1 MSIMD
6 SLKMCI
12 LIQVI
17 LFMLIP
23 TQGKNMWKILKK
35 YKNKVL
41 KSRKKSD
48 LPKSLKLEVKQLFNK
63 THSEFIKDEGAGAEL
78 ECETAVTRSIFRLYP
93 RATYRW
99 VRNEGYLTMEPERMV
114 FRMGD
119 LVIQG
124 LKATDTGL
132 YSCRLHYTKGK
143 VLTVGVFSLYVKSGD
158 YPETPVHEGKKISLQ
173 CNSHLLGLLYP
184 KAVREWYLNGTK
196 TSLQKIP
203 ARKKHSD
210 VIKDSTVRMQG
221 NWSCVVRDPVHRWKW
236 TTAFYRVKI
245 LPPLKGIAFI
255 IDFVKN
261 NVKLTIFLII
271 GCFCLAMMLTAILL
285 DKLEQ
290 WKKRK
295 DKQQKRMLY
304 QFLEDSG
311 RGFYD
316 NNDNLCYTDEDG
328 NVVVCKV
335 SDDESDEEGMIKRRV
350 KQLGRAGKAA
360 LEKTK
365 DFIQGEEEDQ
375 DENKDDD
382 ANENAADLDSTHDAC
397 SSSFEEDRH
406 VSFFEGTLT
415 EDSLETSFNESR
427 PLLSHEYSN
436 VYFK

>member
-1 MSIMD
+1 MD

-17 LFMLIP
+17 FFMLCSA
-23 TQGKNMWKILKK
+23 QGKNMWKVLKK
-35 YKNKVL
+35 YKNKL
-41 KSRKKSD
+41 KSRKKTD
-48 LPKSLKLEVKQLFNK
+48 LPKSLKLEVKKFFNE
-63 THSEFIKDEGAGAEL
+63 THTEFIKDEGAGAEF
-78 ECETAVTRSIFRLYP
+78 ECETAVSRSIFRLYP

-99 VRNEGYLTMEPERMV
+99 VRNEGFLTMEPERMV

-119 LVIQG
+119 LIIQG

-143 VLTVGVFSLYVKSGD
+143 VLTVGVFSLYVKSQE
-158 YPETPVHEGKKISLQ
+158 YPETPVYEGRKISLQ

-196 TSLQKIP
+196 TPLQKIP
-203 ARKKHSD
+203 ANQKHND
-210 VIKDSTVRMQG
+210 VIKKSTVHMQG
-221 NWSCVVRDPVHRWKW
+221 NWSCVVRDPVHNWKW

-245 LPPLKGIAFI
+245 YPPLKGIAFI
-255 IDFVKN
+255 IDFVKH
-261 NVKLTIFLII
+261 NVKLTIFLVI
-271 GCFCLAMMLTAILL
+271 GCFCLVMMLTAILI

-295 DKQQKRMLY
+295 DKLQKRMLY
-304 QFLEDSG
+304 QFIEDSG

-350 KQLGRAGKAA
+350 KQLGKAGKAA

-365 DFIQGEEEDQ
+365 DFIEGEDN
-375 DENKDDD
+375 DENKNND
-382 ANENAADLDSTHDAC
+382 ANENAADLDSTYDVC
-397 SSSFEEDRH
+397 SSSFEDDKH
-406 VSFFEGTLT
+406 VSFFEGSLT
-415 EDSLETSFNESR
+415 EDSFETSFSESR
-427 PLLSHEYSN
+427 PLLSHVNCDVS
-436 VYFK
+436 FS